1 MSVLY
6 LLTAPKPP
14 IPGTDAVFN
23 EVAALRAEFGGETMN
38 LLPSML
44 PGRRYTS
51 ALFGLHAIPQLRRAE
66 TRHQIT
72 HVYFSVLR
80 WFPVLGLLK
89 NPIVY
94 TVSASLDPAKP
105 PASLE
110 RLKRLAR
117 IVVSNDRDAD
127 TLCSWGVSNFE
138 LIPTAI
144 DTTAVSRTPA
154 ALWRDLILLMAS
166 APWHPRHFDTKGV
179 DLLLEAAAKT
189 PDLRLIL
196 LWRGMLQDE
205 LAERIARFGLQ
216 DRVEVINEK
225 APIDRY
231 LARAHATVLLAKQ
244 RFVVKAYPH
253 SLLESLSGGKPVL
266 LSDKIPM
273 ADFVRR
279 HGCGIVVDEM
289 TVPGVVSALNQLRR
303 SYDALAQK
311 TEALTLETFS
321 WQSMANAHRAMY
333 ARITGPMT

>member
-1 MSVLY
+1 MSILY
-6 LLTAPKPP
+6 LLTAPPPP

-23 EVAALRAEFGGETMN
+23 EVAALQAEFGGETMN
-38 LLPSML
+38 LFPSML
-44 PGRRYTS
+44 PGRRYPS

-66 TRHQIT
+66 TGHQIT
-72 HVYFSVLR
+72 HVYFPVLR
-80 WFPVLGLLK
+80 WLPVLGLLK

-105 PASLE
+105 PARLE

-127 TLCSWGVSNFE
+127 TLRSWGFSNFDI
-138 LIPTAI
+138 IPTSI
-144 DTTAVSRTPA
+144 DAAAVSRTPT
-154 ALWRDLILLMAS
+154 ALGRDLIVLMAS

-179 DLLLEAAAKT
+179 DLLLEATART

-196 LWRGMLQDE
+196 LWRGMLQAE
-205 LAERIARFGLQ
+205 LAERITRFGLQ
-216 DRVEVINEK
+216 RRVEVINEK

-231 LARAHATVLLAKQ
+231 LARSHATVLLAKE

-253 SLLESLSGGKPVL
+253 SLLESLFGGKPVL

-279 HGCGIVVDEM
+279 HGCGIVVDEL
-289 TVPGVVSALNQLRR
+289 TVPAVVKALVQLRR
-303 SYDALAQK
+303 SYDTLAQN
-311 TEALTLETFS
+311 TEALPLENFS
-321 WQSMANAHRAMY
+321 WQSMAAAHRAMY
-333 ARITGPMT
+333 ARITGAGN